1 MKFKAAKHLLV
12 FQKGVLV
19 DGLDD
24 VFEEDL
30 GGERVAV
37 VHDGLSVL
45 PVPAVH
51 FSGGE

>member
-30 GGERVAV
+30 GGERIAV
-37 VHDGLSVL
+37 VHDRVAVL

-51 FSGGE
+51 CSGGK